1 MVHPDSQENDYTCQ
15 DISLGKQEA
24 NNMQVRT
31 GYKDGRGKKNNCL
44 GMQELLHLKLA
55 RVVKDCQEILP
66 LHYSKK

>member
-31 GYKDGRGKKNNCL
+31 GYKDERGKKPTVWACRNFC
-44 GMQELLHLKLA
+44 
-55 RVVKDCQEILP
+55 I
-66 LHYSKK
+66 